1 MGNSGGDGGERDGQG
16 VGVGQSGSGGIGG
29 DLKLGEGCEGRDSI
43 VPFYIIYSLR
53 LHLNNHRQIDVKV
66 V

>member
-53 LHLNNHRQIDVKV
+53 LPKQS
-66 V
+66 